1 MTQLFHDAA
10 NFSETCSSCTPLF
23 WVLGSGRFKRITPI
37 AMGQQCLRKAAS
49 FSFSL
54 FFFFALLRPLF
65 NFEDLNPFH
74 FYFLLKKKEKTRES
88 TVQVAT
94 TLINLLRVFLVI
106 QQSLRLKKLN

>member
-1 MTQLFHDAA
+1 MLKKGSIFFF
-10 NFSETCSSCTPLF
+10 FS
-23 WVLGSGRFKRITPI
+23 
-37 AMGQQCLRKAAS
+37 
-49 FSFSL
+49 

-94 TLINLLRVFLVI
+94 TLINLLRVFFVI